1 MLNLARPLYAAVFAV
16 GMAFTSVASAQD
28 RPPQVKIDSGNLE
41 GTLDSAG
48 VRVFR
53 GIPYAAPPIG
63 DLRWREPQPAK
74 PWTGVRSARD
84 FGDRC
89 QQGPFPAY
97 KPIGGSGMS
106 ENCLFL
112 NVWSASDSA
121 RRPVLVWIHG
131 GGLGYGYSNQADY
144 DGDSFVDKGLVYVSL
159 NYRVGVLGYLA
170 HPELTAESPNMS
182 SGNYGALDQL
192 AALQWIRR
200 NIAAFGGD
208 PDNVTIFGE
217 SAGSVSVSA
226 LTASPMAK
234 GLFRRGIGDSGAS
247 LGSTVDTLPV
257 RPLAWA
263 EKRGQT
269 FMQVAKANSLAEL
282 RAMPADRLV
291 EVSNNGEGHMFH
303 PGLFAPT
310 IDGYFLK
317 EAPEQ
322 TFARGAQNN
331 VDLIAGWNLDEGK
344 TFMKIS
350 RHPGTCEP
358 VWKTAQTPSAFV
370 AQAEKTF
377 GKSAPEFLK
386 MHPHATEAES
396 IASAHYMVGDM
407 AIAYPT
413 WRWADLQARNDPT
426 NVYLFFFKKATPA
439 QWQGGAP
446 SHGAEVP
453 YAFDNLKQIATSWSD
468 ADYQVATQMSTY
480 YANFAKTGNPNGT
493 GLPRWPTYKPS
504 DPRRMVFGERG
515 AEVEAT
521 PVAPLQ
527 FIDRNRSAGPWCQDL
542 M

>member
-1 MLNLARPLYAAVFAV
+1 MSNICTALFAASVV
-16 GMAFTSVASAQD
+16 FTSVGAAQD
-28 RPPQVKIDSGNLE
+28 RPPQVKIDSGILQ
-41 GTLDSAG
+41 GTLDRAG
-48 VRVFR
+48 ARVFK
-53 GIPYAAPPIG
+53 GIPYAASPVG
-63 DLRWREPQPAK
+63 DLRWREPQPPKA
-74 PWTGVRSARD
+74 WTEVRSATD

-97 KPIGGSGMS
+97 HPIGGSGMS
-106 ENCLFL
+106 EDCLFL
-112 NVWSASDSA
+112 NVWSAPDSV
-121 RRPVLVWIHG
+121 RRPVLVWLHG

-144 DGDSFVDKGLVYVSL
+144 DGDSFVAKGLVYVSL

-170 HPELTAESPNMS
+170 HPQLTAESPNQS

-192 AALQWIRR
+192 AALQWIKR

-217 SAGSVSVSA
+217 SAGAVSVSV
-226 LTASPMAK
+226 LTASPMAE

-263 EKRGQT
+263 EQRGQT
-269 FMQVAKANSLAEL
+269 FMRVAAKANSLSDL

-291 EVSNNGEGHMFH
+291 ELSNNGEGHMFH

-331 VDLIAGWNLDEGK
+331 VGLIAGWNLDEGK
-344 TFMKIS
+344 SFMTIS

-358 VWKTAQTPSAFV
+358 VWKTAKTPAAFV

-377 GKSAPEFLK
+377 GKTAPEFLK
-386 MHPHATEAES
+386 MYPHATEAEAD
-396 IASAHYMVGDM
+396 ASAHYMVGDM
-407 AIAYPT
+407 TIAYPT
-413 WRWADLQARNDPT
+413 WKWADLQARNDT
-426 NVYLFFFKKATPA
+426 TSVYLFFFRKALPA
-439 QWQGGAP
+439 KLRGGAP
-446 SHGAEVP
+446 AHGAEVP
-453 YAFDNLKQIATSWSD
+453 YAFDNLKQIPAGWSD
-468 ADYQVATQMSTY
+468 SDYRVATQMSTY
-480 YANFAKTGNPNGT
+480 YANFAKTGNPNGM
-493 GLPRWPTYKPS
+493 GLPEWPAYKSS
-504 DPRRMVFGERG
+504 DPKRIVFGDGG
-515 AEVEAT
+515 AEAGKA
-521 PVAPLQ
+521 PLQPLQ
-527 FIDRNRSAGPWCQDL
+527 FIDRNQSAGPWCPNL